1 MSTTNNNKKG
11 GSDDKKK
18 AHPPFDGQDFEVWLE
33 RMTLKLQRKGLAKE
47 ILYDGMTDKIMK
59 TVKYEA
65 TPYKV
70 MEHLKKRYI
79 GKTYF
84 KYAAEM
90 TKLRK
95 LQLDAKGN
103 MSDHLGEI
111 RRLMDRIGL
120 LGKPLDDYEKPALLI
135 GSLPSDYDNVV
146 ETFLA
151 SHVPTDP
158 NEPPNYEQLEHALET
173 AEGAVC

>member
-1 MSTTNNNKKG
+1 M
-11 GSDDKKK
+11 
-18 AHPPFDGQDFEVWLE
+18 
-33 RMTLKLQRKGLAKE
+33 
-47 ILYDGMTDKIMK
+47 KIMK
-59 TVKYEA
+59 TMKYD
-65 TPYKV
+65 YKV
-70 MEHLKKRYI
+70 MEHLKNRYI

-84 KYAAEM
+84 KYASEM

-95 LQLDAKGN
+95 QQLDPSGN

-135 GSLPSDYDNVV
+135 GSLPSAYDNVV

-158 NEPPNYEQLEHALET
+158 NQPPEYEQLEHALE
-173 AEGAVC
+173 AEYDRRQDRKEDAVVVEAKDVFEAANVGEETMVEVEVKKLVLVEVVDLET